1 MRRRTLVA
9 VLLAGACTVPG
20 RVDAQTT
27 FGSSTNV
34 TLNAASDS
42 STQDSPSWLFPV
54 AKLDE
59 SLPGW
64 LQFGGEYRNR
74 YEGPSGIGFAQTRDF
89 YLLDRLRVWWPFGPR
104 TGCSLRA
111 EFRILAF
118 FSINTFLPPIPIRTP
133 GRSGK
138 VTVRLAVRQKVGW
151 T

>member
-1 MRRRTLVA
+1 MTKIADERGRQSHREQRVPKPGAGAEELRNFLGVSSTAFAAALAGLTAHALKVQDTRKAERGVISMRRQTLVA

-64 LQFGGEYRNR
+64 L
-74 YEGPSGIGFAQTRDF
+74 
-89 YLLDRLRVWWPFGPR
+89 
-104 TGCSLRA
+104 
-111 EFRILAF
+111 
-118 FSINTFLPPIPIRTP
+118 
-133 GRSGK
+133 
-138 VTVRLAVRQKVGW
+138 
-151 T
+151 